1 MKATSVNYKD
11 GLLEDLAN
19 SDEAVAYL
27 NAALEDGSQEVF
39 LLALRDVAEA
49 KGMSKL
55 AQASSLNRENMYRM
69 LSVHSNPQLSSL
81 KILLEAMGLK
91 LTVETKGA
99 MA

>member
-1 MKATSVNYKD
+1 M
-11 GLLEDLAN
+11 
-19 SDEAVAYL
+19 
-27 NAALEDGSQEVF
+27 
-39 LLALRDVAEA
+39 RDVAEA

-55 AQASSLNRENMYRM
+55 AQSSSLNRDNMYRM

>member
-55 AQASSLNRENMYRM
+55 AQSSSLNRDNMYRM